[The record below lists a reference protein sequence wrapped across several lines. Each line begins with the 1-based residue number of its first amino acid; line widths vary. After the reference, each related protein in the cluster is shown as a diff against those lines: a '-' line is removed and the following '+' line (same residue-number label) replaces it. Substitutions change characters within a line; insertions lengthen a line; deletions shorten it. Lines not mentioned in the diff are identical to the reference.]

1 MTEVLVNNKQKERGH
16 SSRTKKLIIASAIEA
31 CLPEDKF
38 NRYKV
43 CEKVAEIMESKYEGE
58 KLEYHSTRMGM
69 ETTQKILKEV
79 DAYFYKDFK

>member
-1 MTEVLVNNKQKERGH
+1 MTEVLVNNKQKERGQA
-16 SSRTKKLIIASAIEA
+16 SIALAIISFFVLEE